1 MLDVPVPITIVHQSD
16 HELVVVKPAN
26 LASEHTRDP
35 QADSLVFRLGQQGF
49 AGLRCVHRLDGP
61 ACGLM
66 LVARTAESARHYSAE
81 IEKRHWH
88 KWYVARLAVP
98 VRVASLL
105 VGSHKAYL
113 STDGKSAVVVRSGG
127 KPSFLDVAAA
137 APAPGLPDASDV
149 LIELHTGRFHQI
161 RVMMANLGAPL
172 VGDDRY
178 GGPPAPAMYLEHV
191 MLGARPFGGTGW
203 HVWTA
208 PPHADRPEW
217 DAALSDALR
226 QRREA
231 LRTTLGATDVGRQGG

>member
-1 MLDVPVPITIVHQSD
+1 MSIAIVQQSD

-35 QADSLVFRLGQQGF
+35 LADSLVYRLGQQGF
-49 AGLRCVHRLDGP
+49 TGLRCVHRLDSP

-66 LVARTAESARHYSAE
+66 LLARTAEAARHYSAE

-98 VRVASLL
+98 LRLASLL

-113 STDGKSAVVVRSGG
+113 STEGKSAVVVRAGG

-137 APAPGLPDASDV
+137 APAPANEAQSDV

-172 VGDDRY
+172 VGDERY
-178 GGPPAPAMYLEHV
+178 GGPATPAMYLEHV
-191 MLGARPFGGTGW
+191 MLGARPFGGDGW
-203 HVWTA
+203 QVWTS
-208 PPHADRPEW
+208 PPHPDRPQW
-217 DAALSDALR
+217 DDAMSDAVSR
-226 QRREA
+226 QAEA
-231 LRTTLGATDVGRQGG
+231 LRGSTGATGAGR

>member
-1 MLDVPVPITIVHQSD
+1 MPITIVDQTA

-35 QADSLVFRLGQQGF
+35 QADSLIFRLGQQGF
-49 AGLRCVHRLDGP
+49 PGLRCVHRLDSP

-66 LVARTAESARHYSAE
+66 LIARTAEAAKHYSAE
-81 IEKRHWH
+81 IEKRRWH

-98 VRVASLL
+98 MRLAALL

-113 STDGKSAVVVRSGG
+113 STEGKSAVVVRAGG
-127 KPSFLDVAAA
+127 KPSFLDVVAA
-137 APAPGLPDASDV
+137 APAPGDAGYSDV

-172 VGDDRY
+172 VGDERY
-178 GGPPAPAMYLEHV
+178 GGPASRAMYLEHV
-191 MLGARPFGGTGW
+191 MLAARPFGIDGW
-203 HVWTA
+203 KRWTS

-217 DAALSDALR
+217 DAAMNAAVQHQGDVLA
-226 QRREA
+226 A
-231 LRTTLGATDVGRQGG
+231 TLPA

>member
-1 MLDVPVPITIVHQSD
+1 MPIEIVHAGS

-35 QADSLVFRLGQQGF
+35 LADSLVFRLGQQGF
-49 AGLRCVHRLDGP
+49 TGLRCVHRLDGP

-66 LVARTAESARHYSAE
+66 LVARTIEAARHYSAE
-81 IEKRHWH
+81 IEHRRWQ
-88 KWYVARLAVP
+88 KWYVAR
-98 VRVASLL
+98 VAAPGHIASRL

-113 STDGKSAVVVRSGG
+113 TTEGKSAVVVRSGG

-137 APAPGLPDASDV
+137 APVPDAPNQSDV

-161 RVMMANLGAPL
+161 RVMLANLGAPL
-172 VGDDRY
+172 VGDTRY
-178 GGPPAPAMYLEHV
+178 GGPSTSAMYLEHV

-203 HVWTA
+203 NVWTA
-208 PPHADRPEW
+208 PPHVDRPEW
-217 DAALSDALR
+217 HPELSDALL

-231 LRTTLGATDVGRQGG
+231 LRTTLNAGI